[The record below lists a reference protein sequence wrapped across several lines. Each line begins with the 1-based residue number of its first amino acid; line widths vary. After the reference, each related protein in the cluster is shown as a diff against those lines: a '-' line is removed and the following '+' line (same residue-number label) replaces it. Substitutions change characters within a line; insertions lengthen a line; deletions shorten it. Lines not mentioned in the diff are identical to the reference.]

1 MHHAFLQLPR
11 PEGTSE
17 DPPTWF
23 MSLKANSRE
32 DKKAMEREDN
42 KWAEKKLHI
51 DGEDLVSKV
60 RCPYNLLLARTIL
73 VEPLRL
79 KSLVEDQMHA
89 LSGIESEGLAPETSS
104 VQIGDY
110 NVDVEEV
117 ESWESDPKTV
127 VDALA
132 KLMPSW
138 FWWLG
143 RCVITHQEFLSSR
156 SGSLRVEI
164 VGAAEQLELAGISG
178 MCFLE
183 RGLWELMYGQIE
195 AASKLIDRAEESVG
209 VKASTTGAMGKRTVH
224 QASPKA
230 QLTLKF
236 ERNSTVC
243 SMQEIQYLMRVS
255 WKEPLENYKV
265 QLILYENSGKIIKGV
280 INPIGSIRSTWSS

>member
-1 MHHAFLQLPR
+1 MSTKAQS
-11 PEGTSE
+11 SE
-17 DPPTWF
+17 DNEVQQRE
-23 MSLKANSRE
+23 NS
-32 DKKAMEREDN
+32 
-42 KWAEKKLHI
+42 KWAEQKIHI

-60 RCPYNLLLARTIL
+60 RCPHSLLLARTIL

-79 KSLVEDQMHA
+79 KSLVEDQMQA

-110 NVDVEEV
+110 DVDVEEV

-127 VDALA
+127 VDALT
-132 KLMPSW
+132 KVMPSW

-143 RCVITHQEFLSSR
+143 RCVSTHQEFLSSR

-164 VGAAEQLELAGISG
+164 VAAAEQLELAGMGG
-178 MCFLE
+178 MCLLE

-195 AASKLIDRAEESVG
+195 EARKLFDRAEEAVG

-230 QLTLKF
+230 QLTLKID
-236 ERNSTVC
+236 RD
-243 SMQEIQYLMRVS
+243 SMVRSISRAGTS
-255 WKEPLENYKV
+255 AA
-265 QLILYENSGKIIKGV
+265 IV
-280 INPIGSIRSTWSS
+280 I